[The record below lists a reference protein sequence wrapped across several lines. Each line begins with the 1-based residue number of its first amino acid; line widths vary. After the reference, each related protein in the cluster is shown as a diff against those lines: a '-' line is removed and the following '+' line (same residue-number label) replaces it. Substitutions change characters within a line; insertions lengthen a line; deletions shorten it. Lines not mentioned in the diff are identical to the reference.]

1 MMAEIDPLL
10 SQFNTLSN
18 YLQSIGLGELF
29 TINNDGTPSGWLW
42 NQLQGGIDSD
52 EELRLAIESTDLYRD
67 RFAVIIEQQRRRA
80 AGEPVYVMS
89 PAEVIGYER
98 DVRQMMVAAGL
109 PSTFYDQPED
119 FHELILSDMSKN
131 EVRDRIDEAYE
142 YVKSAPPEVRSAFND
157 FYGVGQG
164 DAQLAAW
171 ALDPERTVRDIAKAT
186 RTAYSAGMA
195 ERFDIEI
202 DRAAAERIA
211 DLPRT
216 EAGITE
222 GLRQVASLG
231 SIFDEGIADSGTDLT
246 DETGIASVFEGD
258 ADAQLALN
266 RRIGRRKAVDRSST
280 GGALITQQGVLG
292 AGSS

>member
-1 MMAEIDPLL
+1 MDDELL
-10 SQFNTLSN
+10 AQFGTLSN
-18 YLQSIGLGELF
+18 YLQTIGLGELF
-29 TINNDGTPSGWLW
+29 TINNQGEPGGWLW
-42 NQLQGGIDSD
+42 NQLQSGIDTD
-52 EELRLAIESTDLYRD
+52 EELRIALEQTDVYRD
-67 RFAVIIEQQRRRA
+67 RFSVIIEQQSRRA
-80 AGEPVYVMS
+80 KGEPVYVMS

-119 FHELILSDMSKN
+119 FHSLILNDMSPD

-142 YVKSAPPEVRSAFND
+142 YVMSAPPEVRSAFND

-171 ALDPERTVRDIAKAT
+171 ALDPERTVRDITKAT

-211 DLPRT
+211 DLPQT
-216 EAGITE
+216 EAGITQ

-231 SIFDEGIADSGTDLT
+231 SIFDEGLGESGTDLT
-246 DETGIASVFEGD
+246 DQTGVASVFDGD
-258 ADAQLALN
+258 ANAQRDIA
-266 RRIGRRKAVDRSST
+266 RRIGQRRAVNTAST
-280 GGALITQQGVLG
+280 GGALVTQQGVIG

>member
-1 MMAEIDPLL
+1 MDDELL
-10 SQFNTLSN
+10 AQFGVLSN
-18 YLQSIGLGELF
+18 YLQTIGLGELF
-29 TINNDGTPSGWLW
+29 TINNQGEPGGWLW
-42 NQLQGGIDSD
+42 NQLQGGIDTD
-52 EELRLAIESTDLYRD
+52 EELRLALEQTDVYRD
-67 RFAVIIEQQRRRA
+67 RFSVIIEQQRRRA
-80 AGEPVYVMS
+80 NGEPVYVMS

-109 PSTFYDQPED
+109 PSTFYDQPSD
-119 FHELILSDMSKN
+119 FHQLILADMSPQ

-142 YVKSAPPEVRSAFND
+142 YVMSAPPEVRAAFND

-171 ALDPERTVRDIAKAT
+171 ALDPERTVRDISKAT

-211 DLPRT
+211 DLPQT

-231 SIFDEGIADSGTDLT
+231 SIFDEGLGDSGTDLT

-258 ADAQLALN
+258 ANAQRDIAQ
-266 RRIGRRKAVDRSST
+266 RVGRRRAVNTAST
-280 GGALITQQGVLG
+280 GGALVTQQGVIG